1 MSDLVF
7 YITVGGLKMRDLD
20 FIEKNSE
27 NWLKIKDVKY
37 ELSGIQLKKNE
48 YMYVEFILKEVIDEM
63 KNIKLNDSKINDA
76 GTTAYYEWQNDKYV
90 KKKHIN
96 GSFYINDKNYFV
108 KNSCVDEAFI
118 CNIMINGIDIIDT
131 NYYKKLSKNTRDWMD
146 KYIYFC

>member
-1 MSDLVF
+1 MSDLVL

-63 KNIKLNDSKINDA
+63 KNIKLNDWKINPIIRFRYSA
-76 GTTAYYEWQNDKYV
+76 A
-90 KKKHIN
+90 
-96 GSFYINDKNYFV
+96 FV
-108 KNSCVDEAFI
+108 SLKSLISTLF
-118 CNIMINGIDIIDT
+118 
-131 NYYKKLSKNTRDWMD
+131 R
-146 KYIYFC
+146 

>member
-1 MSDLVF
+1 
-7 YITVGGLKMRDLD
+7 MRDLD

-27 NWLKIKDVKY
+27 NWLKIKDIKY

-48 YMYVEFILKEVIDEM
+48 NMYVEFILTEVIDEM
-63 KNIKLNDSKINDA
+63 KNIKKNDREINNA
-76 GTTAYYEWQNDKYV
+76 RTTAYNERLNDIYV
-90 KKKHIN
+90 KKKYMN
-96 GSFYINDKNYFV
+96 GSFYINDKDYFV

-146 KYIYFC
+146 KYIYI